1 MFDLLKKNFKVLV
14 KFEIIFSIV
23 VFFAIIPLLKLLFSL
38 SMKITGFKYLTQENL
53 FSFAINPINIIMI
66 IFIGFIIA
74 LISIIDY
81 NAINIIYFASKKDK
95 IINITTL
102 IKLTLSNS
110 KFLFKH
116 RSIFLYIYTCL
127 MVPYVGLI
135 YQNPIVKSISVPEF
149 INIYIKQHTSLKIIG
164 GFLSIGSFAF
174 IIITIYVFLFM
185 LNEQKSFIDA
195 VKKSFIL
202 LKRTYFELLKKMF
215 YAVLYVFGIIA
226 IIIILISLFSIVIEN
241 MRASALTVGL
251 SSAFLMIQYL
261 ALAFFDIAIK
271 IVFMFS
277 IADVFYKYNIIR
289 DLDFNIG
296 KTIFIKKKL
305 IISASIIAF
314 VFFAIITTV
323 LAYDYVYVD
332 EVIPDMQIVAHRG
345 SSVRKLENTEPA
357 IVAAIHEGASII
369 EIDVVE
375 TKDHEIILSHDL
387 TVKRLTG
394 IDKSISD
401 MTLSE
406 IKELSMKY
414 KNKEY
419 YFSTLKEIVDIL
431 PINVKLMVELK
442 PDSGNEKSLAYETEK
457 ILKGTQRHMICS
469 LSSKALKY
477 ADEANTY
484 RKKGMILAVAFGKY
498 ATDEYIDF
506 ISIEETFVDEDVV
519 MKIHGDNR
527 KIYVWQIND
536 ESNIDK
542 YLDMKVDGIITDYPM
557 EMHKAVY
564 VSKTEYNSRKLM
576 QIFNYLDR

>member
-1 MFDLLKKNFKVLV
+1 MFNLLKKNFKVLV

-23 VFFAIIPLLKLLFSL
+23 VFFAIIPLLKLLFTL

-53 FSFAINPINIIMI
+53 FSFALNPINIIMI

-95 IINITTL
+95 EINIATL

-127 MVPYVGLI
+127 MVPYVGVI
-135 YQNPIVKSISVPEF
+135 YQNPIVKSITVPEF
-149 INIYIKQHTSLKIIG
+149 INMYIKQHIGLKIIG
-164 GFLSIGSFAF
+164 GFISVGTSVF
-174 IIITIYVFLFM
+174 IVITLYVFLYM
-185 LNEQKSFIDA
+185 LNDQKSFLQA
-195 VKKSFIL
+195 VKKSVSLF
-202 LKRTYFELLKKMF
+202 KKTYFELIKKMF
-215 YAVLYVFGIIA
+215 YAVLYVFGVMA
-226 IIIILISLFSIVIEN
+226 LVIILISLFSIVIES
-241 MRASALTVGL
+241 MKASSLTVGL

-261 ALAFFDIAIK
+261 VLAFFDIAIK

-277 IADVFYKYNIIR
+277 IADVFYKYNVIR
-289 DLDFNIG
+289 SFDYNAGKNIY
-296 KTIFIKKKL
+296 IKKK
-305 IISASIIAF
+305 IIVSASVIAF
-314 VFFAIITTV
+314 VVFAIVTTT
-323 LAYDYVYVD
+323 LAYEYVYVD

-357 IVAAIHEGASII
+357 IVAAIHEGANII

-375 TKDHEIILSHDL
+375 TKDHVILLSHDL

-394 IDKSISD
+394 IDRNISD

-406 IKELSMKY
+406 IQELSMKY
-414 KNKEY
+414 KDKEY
-419 YFSTLKEIVDIL
+419 KFSTLQEIIDIV
-431 PINVKLMVELK
+431 PINVKLMIELK
-442 PDSGNEKSLAYETEK
+442 PDGGNEKDLAYGTEEV
-457 ILKGTQRHMICS
+457 LKGTQRHMICS
-469 LSSKALKY
+469 LSSEALKY
-477 ADEANTY
+477 ADEANVY

-498 ATDEYIDF
+498 ATEEYIDF

-519 MKIHGDNR
+519 MKIHGENR